1 MPSRSYHLLTLC
13 ARAVCD
19 ATQHGE
25 IAQAATG
32 ITDWQE
38 TVAQAEAHGLGP
50 LLYTH
55 TKAAR
60 VPLPAP
66 VRRELQGLYLRH
78 RHASQVRSRVLCR
91 ILAAYETAGI
101 QALVLKG
108 GALAHLL
115 YPEPGLRP
123 TSDLDL
129 LVHPPQALHAQRV
142 LAEIGFSAPIP
153 PENATPTPDV
163 HPANLLAEGLLVTI
177 DIHPQLVKR
186 PASPL
191 MDVERLAARAL
202 PFTLGQNDCTAYT
215 LGYEELLWHLCLHLR
230 GHADVFRS
238 HRLIWMA
245 DIRSLA
251 ERFVAEI
258 DWERVARHYPL
269 VLSTLSLLHTTLPLS
284 QAVLHRVPL
293 RIGRTPGGVGQD
305 FRGWPHAS
313 LAAQRDRGW
322 RGILC
327 DTFWPSEWWLRLHHG
342 LGSAE
347 GLFWTR
353 WVRHP
358 LEIWGWIAHW
368 LRGGLRRRRKRRR

>member
-1 MPSRSYHLLTLC
+1 MPSHSYRLLTLC
-13 ARAVCD
+13 AHAVCD
-19 ATQHGE
+19 ATLRGE
-25 IAQAATG
+25 IAQAATS
-32 ITDWQE
+32 IKDWQGI
-38 TVAQAEAHGLGP
+38 VAQAEAHGLGP
-50 LLYTH
+50 LLYAH
-55 TKAAR
+55 IKAAG

-78 RHASQVRSRVLCR
+78 RHASRVRSRVLCR
-91 ILAAYETAGI
+91 ILAAYEAEGI
-101 QALVLKG
+101 RALVLKG

-129 LVHPPQALHAQRV
+129 LVRPSQALHAQQV

-153 PENATPTPDV
+153 TENATPAPDV

-202 PFTLGQNDCTAYT
+202 PFSLGQNGCTAYT
-215 LGYEELLWHLCLHLR
+215 LGYEEMLWHLCLHLR
-230 GHADVFRS
+230 GHTDVFRS

-245 DIRSLA
+245 DILSLA

-269 VLSTLSLLHTTLPLS
+269 VLNTLSLLHTMMPLS
-284 QAVLHRVPL
+284 QAVLRRAPL
-293 RIGRTPGGVGQD
+293 RIGPTPGGIGQD
-305 FRGWPHAS
+305 FYGWPHAS
-313 LAAQRDRGW
+313 LAAQRDKGW

-347 GLFWTR
+347 GLFWYR

-368 LRGGLRRRRKRRR
+368 LGGRLQRRRLRRR